1 MLNNID
7 PYKIDESVFRLLD
20 KDWMLITAGV
30 AGHFNTM
37 TASWGGF
44 GILWHQPFA
53 FIFVRPN
60 RYTFQFLEQF
70 SIFEIQ
76 PNISQ
81 RATELISQYNL
92 SHNLLIP
99 DALIAATAMEEKIPL
114 ASKNQRD
121 FKFIKGLTLLAF
133 PVA

>member
-1 MLNNID
+1 MTDSILVDSDLLID
-7 PYKIDESVFRLLD
+7 LARENRAVEKYLHVLEKTFRLSISAVTKMEILVGCRNKTEQ
-20 KDWMLITAGV
+20 KD
-30 AGHFNTM
+30 
-37 TASWGGF
+37 
-44 GILWHQPFA
+44 
-53 FIFVRPN
+53 
-60 RYTFQFLEQF
+60 TFQFLEQF